1 MAPGR
6 CLRGADRFGPGG
18 ILAILGPMVGQAD
31 SEPEG
36 STLVSAS
43 HEVVAME
50 VELTTVADDEAVLF
64 AGSEVRHHID
74 LEPDTDYVLDDIE
87 VHTLPR
93 PPGALLTL
101 VATVNDVHFGETRC
115 GVIDGTDLGPILSVE
130 EGEPPYPE
138 TMNRAALAEI
148 LALRDGAGPD
158 AVVAKGDLTT
168 MGTDEEYRQFLD
180 CYQVGLGDRL
190 HHVRGNHDAYHGGTF
205 AAEAPFEVTLPGV
218 ILAVIDTTRP
228 GHANGQV
235 TTDDLQWL
243 DELGSRADRP
253 VLVFGHH
260 HVWSPLSKR
269 RESGY
274 FGIVPDDSDRLI
286 EVVARRPAL
295 TGYFAGHTHRN
306 RVRRFPITGDF
317 PWVEVGSTKDY
328 PGAWAEYRVYEGG
341 VLQIM
346 RRISA
351 PEAIAWTNRTRA
363 MFGGMYA
370 NYSFGSLGERCFPV
384 WPRQG

>member
-1 MAPGR
+1 MGE
-6 CLRGADRFGPGG
+6 ADGVAEGP
-18 ILAILGPMVGQAD
+18 A
-31 SEPEG
+31 
-36 STLVSAS
+36 LVSAS
-43 HEVVAME
+43 HEMVPIE

-64 AGSEVRHHID
+64 VGSEVRHHID

-93 PPGALLTL
+93 PPGELLSV

-115 GVIDGTDLGPILSVE
+115 GVIDGTDAGPILSVE

-168 MGTDEEYRQFLD
+168 VGTDEEYQQFLD

-190 HHVRGNHDAYHGGTF
+190 HYVRGNHDAYHGATF
-205 AAEAPFEVTLPGV
+205 GSDAPIEVDLPGV

-235 TTDDLQWL
+235 NATDLAWL
-243 DELGSRADRP
+243 DELGERADRP

-269 RESGY
+269 REPGY

-295 TGYFAGHTHRN
+295 VGYFAGHTHRN
-306 RVRRFPITGDF
+306 RVRRFPVTGEF

-328 PGAWAEYRVYEGG
+328 PGAWAEYRVFEGG

-351 PEAIAWTNRTRA
+351 PDALDWTNRTRA

-370 NYSFGSLGERCFPV
+370 NYSFGTLADRCFPV
-384 WPRQG
+384 WCSKG